1 MSSHIFIVDDDAA
14 LGRLSRAILQLEGFE
29 VEAFT
34 SSIEALAKL
43 EDNAYANPAAIVL
56 DLNMPELNGWDFYH
70 QAREV
75 GYTGPVL
82 IASAY
87 GARSAQR
94 KLGAEAAIDKPFQPE
109 MLAETVK
116 GLVYT

>member
-1 MSSHIFIVDDDAA
+1 MTTRRLEANSDNSS
-14 LGRLSRAILQLEGFE
+14 SRRVRSRGIYVSSRGPRETRGQLLRESGSHRPRPE
-29 VEAFT
+29 
-34 SSIEALAKL
+34 
-43 EDNAYANPAAIVL
+43 YA
-56 DLNMPELNGWDFYH
+56 ELNGRDFYH

-94 KLGAEAAIDKPFQPE
+94 ELGAEAAIDKPFQPE

-116 GLVYT
+116 GLVHT